1 MRASIPLAALAL
13 AVSCAAP
20 PSMSAPRHPAPELAG
35 RVAGQPQ
42 RCVLIRSDQPLKV
55 SSADRH
61 LLIYIDGRTTW
72 ANDLGQCALDPDD
85 ILVSQAIGS
94 SYCRGDLI
102 RSIDRVSRLPG
113 PACLLGDF
121 VPYTR

>member
-1 MRASIPLAALAL
+1 MRISIALAVAVL

-20 PSMSAPRHPAPELAG
+20 APIPANRPPARELAG

-55 SSADRH
+55 STADRH
-61 LLIYIDGRTTW
+61 MLIYSDGRTTW

-113 PACLLGDF
+113 PACVLGEF
-121 VPYTR
+121 VPYTK

>member
-1 MRASIPLAALAL
+1 MRASISLAAALL

-20 PSMSAPRHPAPELAG
+20 PPAPAPRKPAPELAG
-35 RVAGQPQ
+35 LAAGQPE

-55 SSADRH
+55 SSADH
-61 LLIYIDGRTTW
+61 HVLIYNDGRTTW

-113 PACLLGDF
+113 PACVLGDF
-121 VPYTR
+121 VPYKK